1 MIKINDLTFTQYF
14 QILEALNKD
23 QYNYT
28 QNAKGKMVRDK
39 TPIAKEKRTEEFLFE
54 IHRNIV
60 AKMCNL
66 GPQYTNDDTFIVLCW
81 DLISE
86 KLDQINILIAHEG
99 MEEIPETFD
108 FKDSKLG
115 YVEFDKWTFNK
126 WVTLENAMKGVS
138 KKGQNG
144 EVETMEHGAKFIL
157 PLVFGEWVDSLPDW
171 EEKYDL
177 FNNKL
182 LAKDIALVFAK
193 VNNRINALKSAHNP
207 MYSSEQNDSGG
218 RAYKLHVELFGWQET
233 LKNLAEKRVFGGYL
247 ETKGAP
253 LLQVLEYLNCSV
265 SAELAKEKDFEA
277 ANKKAANR

>member
-1 MIKINDLTFTQYF
+1 MIKINDLTLTQYF

-39 TPIAKEKRTEEFLFE
+39 NPIAKENRTDEFLFE
-54 IHRNIV
+54 LHREIIT
-60 AKMCNL
+60 KLCNL
-66 GPQYTNDDTFIVLCW
+66 GVEYTSDDTFIVLCW

-99 MEEIPETFD
+99 MEEITETYD
-108 FKDSKLG
+108 FKGSKLA

-126 WVTLENAMKGVS
+126 WVTLENAMKGIA
-138 KKGQNG
+138 KEDAIGNI
-144 EVETMEHGAKFIL
+144 ETEHGAKFIL

-171 EEKYDL
+171 EEKYDF
-177 FNNKL
+177 FNNKI

>member
-39 TPIAKEKRTEEFLFE
+39 NPIAKEKRTDEFLFE
-54 IHRNIV
+54 IHRDIV
-60 AKMCNL
+60 AKLSNL
-66 GPQYTNDDTFIVLCW
+66 GAQYTNDDTFIVLCW

-99 MEEIPETFD
+99 MEEITETYD
-108 FKDSKLG
+108 FKGSKLA

-126 WVTLENAMKGVS
+126 WVTLENAMKGIA
-138 KKGQNG
+138 KEDAIGNI
-144 EVETMEHGAKFIL
+144 ETEHGAKFIL

-171 EEKYDL
+171 EEKYDF
-177 FNNKL
+177 FNNKI

>member
-1 MIKINDLTFTQYF
+1 MIKISDLTFTQYF

-39 TPIAKEKRTEEFLFE
+39 NPIAKEKRTDEFLFE
-54 IHRNIV
+54 IHRDIV
-60 AKMCNL
+60 KQMCNL
-66 GPQYTNDDTFIVLCW
+66 GVEYVSDDTFIVLCW

-99 MEEIPETFD
+99 MEEITETYD
-108 FKDSKLG
+108 FKGSKLA

-126 WVTLENAMKGVS
+126 WVTLENAMKGIA
-138 KKGQNG
+138 KEDAIGNI
-144 EVETMEHGAKFIL
+144 ETEHGAKFIL

-247 ETKGAP
+247 ETKSAP